1 MSIGDLFFTEN
12 CMERFDDYDSVK
24 VIGTHFLH
32 PAAAKSVA
40 HFESRY
46 VHSNNGKHVTNYHSS
61 EPCKEATG

>member
-1 MSIGDLFFTEN
+1 
-12 CMERFDDYDSVK
+12 MERFDDYDSVK